1 MYLRARIVTG
11 IVILALYG
19 ACYGGAPD
27 ARRYLD
33 RRLSAPP
40 SAGPRCF
47 QGGADLLQDTLT
59 SGPAAADR
67 RWLVLDTQ
75 LADGSPEFRTA
86 YLVDTSAP
94 ARPLLA
100 IWHTYVG
107 DSVRIQL
114 RGPFPTVVWVLADRG
129 DHLEGRGSLG
139 SHLSGGPA
147 DTVHP
152 GSREEFRAIA
162 HQTTCD
168 AVP

>member
-1 MYLRARIVTG
+1 MYLRARIVTCM
-11 IVILALYG
+11 VVLALCG

-33 RRLSAPP
+33 RRSSVPP
-40 SAGPRCF
+40 PTGPRCF
-47 QGGADLLQDTLT
+47 QGSADLLQDTLA
-59 SGPAAADR
+59 SGLASADR

-75 LADGSPEFRTA
+75 PTDGSPEFRTA

-114 RGPFPTVVWVLADRG
+114 RGPFPAVVWVLADRG

-147 DTVHP
+147 DTVRLGP
-152 GSREEFRAIA
+152 REEFRAVA
-162 HQTTCD
+162 RQTTCE